1 MFKERLIGLSYA
13 QKRILQITVDIILIW
28 SALWLSLFLRLGGEE
43 DWLFPSTEQLWLFVL
58 APLLALPIYIKT
70 GMYRAVMRHFGNG
83 FW

>member
-13 QKRILQITVDIILIW
+13 QKRILQIIVDIILIW
-28 SALWLSLFLRLGGEE
+28 SALWLSLFLRLGGED

-70 GMYRAVMRHFGNG
+70 GMYRSIFSRL
-83 FW
+83 